1 VFGITFR
8 TPPSDSTGIP
18 HILEHSVLCGSRK
31 YPVKEP
37 FVDLLKGS
45 LQNFLNAFT
54 YPDRTCYPIAS
65 TNLKDF
71 YNLINVYLD
80 AVLHPRAIKDPL
92 VLAQEGWHYELDK
105 IDDPLTIKGVVYNE
119 MKGVYYSPDS
129 LLHRSIQ
136 QNLFPNNT
144 YSVDSG
150 GDPKDIPTLTYQQF
164 QQFHNQYYHPSN
176 SFVFFYGDDN
186 PMERLNLLDSYL
198 KDFSSISNMNSQVK
212 IQKKLN
218 FLSTSSSSSTA
229 SVSAASSASSVSQSD
244 SSSTFSSFPRITIP
258 FPISQGT
265 EPKHMITINWLMNE
279 EKLTMKESLSLA
291 LLDYLLIG
299 TTTSELRKTLI
310 ESGLGESLIGGG
322 RSDDLVQDTYSIG
335 LKGVPK
341 ENVEKVE
348 ELIMKSLNELSKNGF
363 PSDAIESG
371 LNTLE
376 FRLREFNTGGYPKG
390 LALMLGKEE
399 LFWFVFL
406 IVICILPVSYLF
418 PFSLAYSC
426 TCLLV

>member
-119 MKGVYYSPDS
+119 MKGVYSSPDS
-129 LLHRSIQ
+129 LMYRSIQ

-150 GDPKDIPTLTYQQF
+150 GDPKDIPNLTFKQF
-164 QQFHNQYYHPSN
+164 QEFHSQFYHPSN

-186 PMERLNLLDSYL
+186 PIERLNLLDSYL
-198 KDFSSISNMNSQVK
+198 KDFSIISNRNSQVK

-218 FLSTSSSSSTA
+218 FLTSSPPSSSSSATA
-229 SVSAASSASSVSQSD
+229 ST
-244 SSSTFSSFPRITIP
+244 SSTSTSTSGSSFPRITIP

-279 EKLTMKESLSLA
+279 EKLSMKESLSLA
-291 LLDYLLIG
+291 LLDYLMIG
-299 TTTSELRKTLI
+299 TSTSELRKILI

-322 RSDDLVQDTYSIG
+322 RSDDLLQDTYSIG

-341 ENVEKVE
+341 ENVRKVE
-348 ELIMKSLNELSKNGF
+348 ELITKSLNELSENGF
-363 PSDAIESG
+363 PSDAIESA

-390 LALMLGKEE
+390 LALMLGKIISCRAS
-399 LFWFVFL
+399 LFFR
-406 IVICILPVSYLF
+406 
-418 PFSLAYSC
+418 
-426 TCLLV
+426 

>member
-119 MKGVYYSPDS
+119 MKGVYSSPDS
-129 LLHRSIQ
+129 LMYRSIQ

-150 GDPKDIPTLTYQQF
+150 GDPKDIPNLTFQQF
-164 QQFHNQYYHPSN
+164 QEFHSQFYHPSN

-186 PMERLNLLDSYL
+186 PIERLNLLDSYL
-198 KDFSSISNMNSQVK
+198 KDFSVISNRNSQVK

-218 FLSTSSSSSTA
+218 FLSSSPPSSSSVTAATST
-229 SVSAASSASSVSQSD
+229 SG
-244 SSSTFSSFPRITIP
+244 SSFPRITIP

-279 EKLTMKESLSLA
+279 EKLSMKESLSLA
-291 LLDYLLIG
+291 LLDYLMIG
-299 TTTSELRKTLI
+299 TSTSELRKILI

-322 RSDDLVQDTYSIG
+322 RSDDLLQDTYSIG

-341 ENVEKVE
+341 ENVRKVE
-348 ELIMKSLNELSKNGF
+348 ELIIQSLNELSENGF
-363 PSDAIESG
+363 PSDAIESA

-390 LALMLGKEE
+390 LALMLGKIISCRVE
-399 LFWFVFL
+399 L
-406 IVICILPVSYLF
+406 LF
-418 PFSLAYSC
+418 SSVDFFFFPSFC
-426 TCLLV
+426 